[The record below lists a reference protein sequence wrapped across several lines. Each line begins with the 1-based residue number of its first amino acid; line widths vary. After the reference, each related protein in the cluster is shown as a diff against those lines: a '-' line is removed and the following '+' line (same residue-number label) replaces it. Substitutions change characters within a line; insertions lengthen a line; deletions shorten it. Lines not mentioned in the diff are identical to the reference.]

1 MQIIGG
7 ILGKKVADI
16 IGAEHVSLEEIQFPD
31 GEFKFRI
38 NTEKLDSDVAV
49 VMRKRAN
56 ESINAY
62 LVKMYLLT
70 KTLYHADSNI
80 KLVMPYYPFARQDIQ
95 FKPTEPLSVEY
106 VASMFDPL
114 ITDFFTVTLHM
125 QRKSS
130 ITPMFKH
137 AKAVNISGIPALA
150 EALPKVENAF
160 VLGPDTES
168 IVWSKELAGL
178 LENDD
183 YGAFTKERDIDT
195 GEIKITAKDYDFEGK
210 NLIMVDDMASTG
222 GTSLLATKY
231 ARDRGVKD
239 VHLSFVHPVL
249 ASGALEKL
257 RAANPKSLIAANTLE
272 SPISTANVAP
282 LIAKYL

>member
-1 MQIIGG
+1 MQVIGG
-7 ILGKKVADI
+7 ILGEKVAGHL
-16 IGAEHVSLEEIQFPD
+16 GAEHVKLEELKFPD

-38 NTEKLDSDVAV
+38 LTKKLDSEVAI

-56 ESINAY
+56 EDINAY

-70 KTLYHADSNI
+70 KTVHQAGSSI
-80 KLVMPYYPFARQDIQ
+80 KLVLPYFPFARQDIQ

-106 VASMFDPL
+106 VASLFDPL
-114 ITDFFTVTLHM
+114 VTDFFTVTMHM

-130 ITPMFKH
+130 IEPMFSH
-137 AKAVNISGIPALA
+137 AKATNISGIPAIA
-150 EALPKVENAF
+150 EALPEVENPF

-178 LENDD
+178 LGVTD

-195 GEIKITAKDYDFEGK
+195 GEIKITAKDFDFEDK
-210 NLIMVDDMASTG
+210 NLIMVDDMVSTG
-222 GTSLLATKY
+222 GTTLLATKY

-239 VHLSFVHPVL
+239 VHLTFVHPVL
-249 ASGALEKL
+249 AGKALEKL
-257 RAANPKSLIAANTLE
+257 RAANPKSLIATNTLE
-272 SPISTANVAP
+272 SPISTADVSP
-282 LIAKYL
+282 LIAKHL